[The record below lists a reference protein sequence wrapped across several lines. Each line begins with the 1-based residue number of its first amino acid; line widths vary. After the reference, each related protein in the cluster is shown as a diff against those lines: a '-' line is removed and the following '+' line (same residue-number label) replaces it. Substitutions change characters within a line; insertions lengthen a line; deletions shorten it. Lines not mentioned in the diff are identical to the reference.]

1 LPRYAAPIVLLCF
14 GYPTEDQKNR
24 KPVERFDKKYIVHK
38 NQYPSFSDQD
48 LLNMFPKEDIIP
60 NNPLGRLP
68 QGQRNYIRKFTADF
82 SIEMSRSVREMLKNW
97 QQTNPDS

>member
-1 LPRYAAPIVLLCF
+1 
-14 GYPTEDQKNR
+14 
-24 KPVERFDKKYIVHK
+24 
-38 NQYPSFSDQD
+38 
-48 LLNMFPKEDIIP
+48 MFPKEDIIP